1 MCSYILALS
10 DFEGEDDEDES
21 FHYPGASPIETT
33 FRGAP
38 SVAGR
43 SYATDYF
50 GRGASRA
57 PADLTPY
64 LSQAPDFRVP
74 THEAPQKVMS
84 PMFSPPTPH
93 DMNARWERD
102 HQVSTCRDC
111 QRRFTFILRR
121 VSAHFG
127 DQNEHTLTSFFSM

>member
-1 MCSYILALS
+1 MSE
-10 DFEGEDDEDES
+10 FEDDDDDDSS

-33 FRGAP
+33 FRGAQ

-50 GRGASRA
+50 GRGSSRA
-57 PADLTPY
+57 PADLTPH
-64 LSQAPDFRVP
+64 LSQAPEFRVP
-74 THEAPQKVMS
+74 THEAPQKVVT

-121 VSAHFG
+121 VSG
-127 DQNEHTLTSFFSM
+127 QIMITLDCMLIFYSM